1 VAGFDDQVMAVAG
14 VYAESLYDVASESGA
29 ADGLLDELSS
39 LSELLAKDSGL
50 ADFLS
55 SPVVDAKV
63 RAAAIE
69 KVFRGRASDLFV
81 DALQVLNRKGRSALL
96 PSIAEAYRRR
106 VDRAAN
112 RVDVDVRSAVPLT
125 DALRTDLQA
134 AIKAYSGKNARL
146 HESVDERLLAGMV
159 VQVGDQKF
167 DSSAASQLARLETAL
182 LDRAS
187 RQIQQGATATEG

>member
-1 VAGFDDQVMAVAG
+1 MAGFDDQVMAVAG

-29 ADGLLDELSS
+29 ADALLDELTS

-55 SPVVDAKV
+55 SPLVDAKV

-81 DALQVLNRKGRSALL
+81 DALQVVNRKGRSALL

-125 DALRTDLQA
+125 DVLRADLQA
-134 AIKAYSGKNARL
+134 AIKSYSGKNARL
-146 HESVDERLLAGMV
+146 HERVDERLLAGMV